1 MRLPEIDRK
10 DDLELMPSDRLNAK
24 TMAAVNERI
33 RSKERRTAR
42 PKKLALCAVLA
53 AALFMIMG
61 MGYRVFD
68 YLAYIPGIGII
79 TDAHEQVCVLE
90 HVVDAGGYT
99 VEAAS
104 VIPIDE
110 GEDKGKWLVTLMTD
124 YPTNVERGEMFDLP
138 PAVIKMS
145 DGKEYSLAVRGG
157 SEDGTRYQGVAGSY
171 GAGICSVTFPFGE
184 AEINMIPVKNS
195 VYSDYAYPTD
205 QGITVICFPLS
216 EGSDKLA
223 MQLILEPESE
233 EMKYWTEHAEYLSLG
248 AAENM
253 TVTDIEGN
261 TYKLAGFNAGHIKI
275 ARNRS
280 ELDNAEVFKYATETI
295 LHLDRDLEAPIAS
308 IDFDKLSVAFERIS
322 DTGMY
327 TVTVPEAGE
336 TVSLDDDVI
345 VDVGGIRITAS
356 DVSTLRGND
365 PNTFEDL
372 HKSRVNI
379 SDSWFVKLTQSG
391 YTDDFEENVTRVRMS
406 YRWRAISDGTETG
419 YGYEGGS
426 VCYYGEEN
434 NVTAVHTIPIYGDGT
449 GSDTSG
455 TCLTQTTFGDQ
466 VSMRPDR
473 LELTVDGD
481 WFIDFTKTAEPEET
495 IE

>member
-1 MRLPEIDRK
+1 MRIPDISIK
-10 DDLELMPSDRLNAK
+10 DDLALVPSDQLNAK
-24 TMAAVNERI
+24 TMAAVKAEIYR
-33 RSKERRTAR
+33 KERRAVRPRTA
-42 PKKLALCAVLA
+42 LLCAVLA
-53 AALFMIMG
+53 SAALMIMG

-124 YPTNVERGEMFDLP
+124 HPTDAERGEMFDLP
-138 PAVIKMS
+138 PAVIRMS

-171 GAGICSVTFPFGE
+171 GAGICSVSFPFGE
-184 AEINMIPVKNS
+184 AELNMIPVKNS
-195 VYSDYAYPTD
+195 VYADYAYPTD

-233 EMKYWTEHAEYLSLG
+233 EMKYWMEHAEYLSLG
-248 AAENM
+248 GAENM
-253 TVTDIEGN
+253 TVTDMEGN
-261 TYKLAGFNAGHIKI
+261 TYKLTGINAGSIKV

-280 ELDNAEVFKYATETI
+280 ELDDAELYKYAMETV
-295 LHLDRDLEAPIAS
+295 LRLDRDLESPIAS
-308 IDFDKLSVAFERIS
+308 IDFDRLSVAFDGLK

-336 TVSLDDDVI
+336 TVPLDEAVI
-345 VDVGGIRITAS
+345 VDRGGIRITAS
-356 DVSTLRGND
+356 DVSTLRGNEQ
-365 PNTFEDL
+365 NSFEEHHGFVSYADCW
-372 HKSRVNI
+372 H
-379 SDSWFVKLTQSG
+379 VKLTQSG
-391 YTDDFEENVTRVRMS
+391 CTDDFEENVTRILMHF
-406 YRWRAISDGTETG
+406 RWSSMTDGLETG
-419 YGYEGGS
+419 RAHNGGGL
-426 VCYYGEEN
+426 YYFGGDT
-434 NVTAVHTIPIYGDGT
+434 VTAVHEIPIYGDGS
-449 GSDTSG
+449 GEDKRG

-481 WFIDFTKTAEPEET
+481 WFIDFTETAESAET